1 MEKIKILGI
10 APYQEMEPLMRD
22 IAKSYDNLE
31 LYTFTGFY
39 KNAIQFAKAFPDKE
53 FDVIVSRGGTADLVR
68 SLNDTPVVNQSI
80 HPGPAA
86 GDHPGA
92 AMLLPG
98 GGGQLF
104 IYY

>member
-22 IAKSYDNLE
+22 IAKSYENLE

-53 FDVIVSRGGTADLVR
+53 FDVIISRGGTADLVR
-68 SLNDTPVVNQSI
+68 SLNDTPVVEIKVSTL
-80 HPGPAA
+80 
-86 GDHPGA
+86 D
-92 AMLLPG
+92 LLR
-98 GGGQLF
+98 
-104 IYY
+104 

>member
-22 IAKSYDNLE
+22 IAKSYENLE

-53 FDVIVSRGGTADLVR
+53 FDVIISRGGTADLVR
-68 SLNDTPVVNQSI
+68 SLNAP
-80 HPGPAA
+80 PGRRWSAIRILP
-86 GDHPGA
+86 PGWRRWRSSS
-92 AMLLPG
+92 G
-98 GGGQLF
+98 
-104 IYY
+104 

>member
-68 SLNDTPVVNQSI
+68 SLNDT
-80 HPGPAA
+80 GPAA

>member
-1 MEKIKILGI
+1 
-10 APYQEMEPLMRD
+10 MRD

-68 SLNDTPVVNQSI
+68 SPNDTPVVKIKVS